1 MMFPNTLSSKSPMP
15 AAIPIAAATVAPD
28 EVGDDNLIHADYN
41 LQPLLVK
48 SLDHYIAPVDE
59 NERERFHIR

>member
-1 MMFPNTLSSKSPMP
+1 MP
-15 AAIPIAAATVAPD
+15 AAIPIAAATMAPD
-28 EVGDDNLIHADYN
+28 EVGDDSLIHADYN

-48 SLDHYIAPVDE
+48 SLDHYIAPADE